1 MSLPIRGFSLRLL
14 PASLLMIFIGPL
26 VASFSNAANP
36 PPTLR
41 LFPTT
46 VVENI
51 KETGEAAKQMEKNLQ
66 TIIQDLETQ
75 MALYRASNCEGADAD
90 SGCADIA
97 RQMTD
102 KYMEMLEQMDSQ
114 LPTMEN
120 SVKLTHGSLEKRIKQ
135 EMGMKM
141 TPRQLQK
148 MLGGRQV
155 AQKPRRRGTSPRLS
169 EKFRRYYELV
179 AMSPSQSGNN
189 LSLVASEIYLD
200 TGEVLELITMTRSEI
215 SRAKILAELN
225 QIYGI
230 ISPEMYDTVAGVR
243 EIIFGE
249 SESPPTIPGPP
260 PGSSPESYVS
270 PLAK

>member
-1 MSLPIRGFSLRLL
+1 MCLPTCGSFQRLILAGLVMALVL
-14 PASLLMIFIGPL
+14 PAAG
-26 VASFSNAANP
+26 SFCDAANP

-51 KETGEAAKQMEKNLQ
+51 KETGDAAKQMEQNLQ

-90 SGCADIA
+90 SGCTDIA
-97 RQMTD
+97 KQMTD
-102 KYMEMLEQMDSQ
+102 KYMEMLEQMDAQ

-135 EMGMKM
+135 ELGMKM
-141 TPRQLQK
+141 TPRQMQK
-148 MLGGRQV
+148 MLGNRQQTQT
-155 AQKPRRRGTSPRLS
+155 ARRRSAGPKLS

-179 AMSPSQSGNN
+179 AMSPAKSANN

-200 TGEVLELITMTRSEI
+200 TGEVLELISLTRSEI

-225 QIYGI
+225 QVYGI

-249 SESPPTIPGPP
+249 SEGVGTIPGPP